1 MWYVLLIE
9 KNVLKTYLGL
19 SSSKSFRGS
28 DFEHWGVSSDSGLT
42 SFKSLF
48 ISNTVL
54 VVLLMFSLSSGI
66 QALLLFILS
75 HVFTSRLLSFKNKI
89 TLKWSRFEICKPHCK
104 IKPIFVFI
112 VSSVAMKTKVTR
124 QTQYKSSS
132 NTHPLGQIES
142 VECFLKEILCLLV
155 WCV

>member
-1 MWYVLLIE
+1 MWYVYWKKLLIE
-9 KNVLKTYLGL
+9 KNVFKTYLGS

-28 DFEHWGVSSDSGLT
+28 DFEHCGVSSDSGLT

-75 HVFTSRLLSFKNKI
+75 HVFTSRLLSLCIQKQNYVKDGQG
-89 TLKWSRFEICKPHCK
+89 LKFVSRI
-104 IKPIFVFI
+104 
-112 VSSVAMKTKVTR
+112 AR
-124 QTQYKSSS
+124 S
-132 NTHPLGQIES
+132 NLYS
-142 VECFLKEILCLLV
+142 CLLWVV
-155 WCV
+155 WQWKQKSQDKHNTNHQATHILWVR